1 MEPVEVF
8 DTAEPLWGLAL
19 ALNSEEIGA
28 SSQQAQALAEGDPA
42 LTLKR
47 FSYEGAIIGIPH
59 FQPGGFGGHQD
70 QSCCCGI
77 VTMAGGKRGRN
88 RTDRNLGRLPLG
100 GLPSS
105 EEAGDSQGVPQ
116 RKACLGFGAHRF
128 GTFCVGRGGG

>member
-59 FQPGGFGGHQD
+59 FQPGGFGGPQD
-70 QSCCCGI
+70 QCFGCGVVI
-77 VTMAGGKRGRN
+77 TAKGRAGIRWL
-88 RTDRNLGRLPLG
+88 D
-100 GLPSS
+100 GLPTDLID
-105 EEAGDSQGVPQ
+105 A
-116 RKACLGFGAHRF
+116 A
-128 GTFCVGRGGG
+128 